1 MASPFERSPIDGTD
15 DYAVPLTI
23 AENVFLKAM
32 PPVIALRLES
42 PGSETTGERTVQQWA
57 LTREPS
63 RVPNGKPQGVPSLS
77 ELNTAEH
84 GIGHGHPEG
93 EIADISP

>member
-1 MASPFERSPIDGTD
+1 MSSPFERSPIDGTD

-42 PGSETTGERTVQQWA
+42 PASETTGERNVQQWA
-57 LTREPS
+57 LTHD
-63 RVPNGKPQGVPSLS
+63 QATFLLDSLKGCLDS
-77 ELNTAEH
+77 
-84 GIGHGHPEG
+84 
-93 EIADISP
+93 AD